1 MNQFSGVEELIQIFE
16 PEESDFFT
24 EHSIDSLN
32 NQISFLV
39 QMTQRLH
46 VNGGTCTWQEFAVIS
61 ASKYLSLSSQC
72 YLII

>member
-1 MNQFSGVEELIQIFE
+1 MNQFLGVEELIQIFE
-16 PEESDFFT
+16 PEESDFIT
-24 EHSIDSLN
+24 ECTINSLN

-46 VNGGTCTWQEFAVIS
+46 VNGGACTWQKFAVML

-72 YLII
+72 YPII